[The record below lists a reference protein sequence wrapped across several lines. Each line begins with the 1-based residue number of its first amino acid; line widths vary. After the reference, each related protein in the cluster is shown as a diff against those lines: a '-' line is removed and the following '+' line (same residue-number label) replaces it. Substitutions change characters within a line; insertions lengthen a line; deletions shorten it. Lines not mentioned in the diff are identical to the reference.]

1 MAFRLVTMGLERLLK
16 FGGRGFLGILGKARK
31 ICFSAK

>member
-1 MAFRLVTMGLERLLK
+1 MAFRLVAMGLESLLE
-16 FGGRGFLGILGKARK
+16 FGDEASLAILGKARK